1 MTTNYCIISNNKS
14 KFLTKFKGC
23 ILDKRERDFIDGFK
37 NYLSI
42 EKNFSEHTLDA
53 YCSDIVAYILWLDGI
68 SCVDVDF
75 NKLREYLHFIQRFDY
90 KKTTIARKTASIR
103 TFYKYLFRERYTDS
117 NPALS
122 LSAPK
127 RPKSLPKFL
136 TTEEVEKILNNVKI
150 DTPAGFRNKVILELL
165 WATGMRVSELSNLN
179 FGDLN
184 LEENE
189 IRVFGKGAK
198 ERIVLVSQ
206 RAKQYLEQYI
216 TTARKLI
223 APEYNT
229 NEINDNTPLFINST
243 GFRLQNK
250 TIRKAINDVV
260 EKIELPKK
268 VTPHVFRHSFATR
281 LIENGADLRVVQE
294 LLGHAGISNTQI
306 YTHISM
312 KHMQEVYESAH
323 PHS

>member
-1 MTTNYCIISNNKS
+1 M
-14 KFLTKFKGC
+14 
-23 ILDKRERDFIDGFK
+23 DKKEKEFIEGFK
-37 NYLSI
+37 NYLSV
-42 EKNFSEHTLDA
+42 EKNFSDHTLNA
-53 YCSDIVAYILWLDGI
+53 YCSDIVSYILWLNGT

-75 NKLREYLHFIQRFDY
+75 NKLREYLHFIQRFEY

-103 TFYKYLFRERYTDS
+103 TFYKYLFRERFIDS
-117 NPALS
+117 NPTIS

-136 TTEEVEKILNNVKI
+136 TTDEIEKILNNVKI
-150 DTPAGFRNKVILELL
+150 DTPAGFRNRVILELL

-184 LEENE
+184 IEENE

-198 ERIVLVSQ
+198 ERIVLISE
-206 RAKQYLEQYI
+206 RAKQYLVQYI
-216 TTARKLI
+216 NTARRLI

-229 NEINDNTPLFINST
+229 NEINENSPVFINST

-250 TIRKAINDVV
+250 TIRNAINTVV
-260 EKIELPKK
+260 EQIELPKK
-268 VTPHVFRHSFATR
+268 VTPHVFRHSFATH

-312 KHMQEVYESAH
+312 KHMQDVYESAH
-323 PHS
+323 PHA

>member
-1 MTTNYCIISNNKS
+1 MQESEKQY
-14 KFLTKFKGC
+14 LEDFKT
-23 ILDKRERDFIDGFK
+23 
-37 NYLSI
+37 YLSV
-42 EKNFSEHTLDA
+42 EKNFSDHTLSA
-53 YCSDIVAYILWLDGI
+53 YSSDIVSYILWLDNA
-68 SCVDVDF
+68 SCTEVDF

-90 KKTTIARKTASIR
+90 KKTTIARKVAAIR
-103 TFYKYLFRERYTDS
+103 TFYKFLFRERYIDT
-117 NPALS
+117 NPAIS

-136 TTEEVEKILNNVKI
+136 TPDEVEKILNNVKI
-150 DTPAGFRNKVILELL
+150 ETPAGFRNRVILELL

-198 ERIVLVSQ
+198 ERIVLVSD
-206 RAKQYLEQYI
+206 RAKDYLNQYI
-216 TTARKLI
+216 NTARKLI

-229 NEINDNTPLFINST
+229 GEINDDTPLFINNT
-243 GFRLQNK
+243 GYRLQNK
-250 TIRKAINDVV
+250 TIRKVINETV

-268 VTPHVFRHSFATR
+268 VTPHVFRHSFATK

-312 KHMQEVYESAH
+312 KHMKDVYENAH
-323 PHS
+323 PHARNNTTTEN

>member
-1 MTTNYCIISNNKS
+1 MQEQEKQYIED
-14 KFLTKFKGC
+14 FKT
-23 ILDKRERDFIDGFK
+23 
-37 NYLSI
+37 YLSV
-42 EKNFSEHTLDA
+42 EKNFSEHTLAA
-53 YCSDIVAYILWLDGI
+53 YTSDILSYLLWLDNA
-68 SCVDVDF
+68 SCTDVDF

-90 KKTTIARKTASIR
+90 KKTTIARKVAAIR
-103 TFYKYLFRERYTDS
+103 TFYKFLFRERYIDS
-117 NPALS
+117 NPAIS

-136 TTEEVEKILNNVKI
+136 TPEEVEKILNNVKI
-150 DTPAGFRNKVILELL
+150 ETPAGFRNRVILELL

-184 LEENE
+184 LDENE

-198 ERIVLVSQ
+198 ERIVLVSN
-206 RAKQYLEQYI
+206 RAKGYLEQYI
-216 TTARKLI
+216 KSARQLI
-223 APEYNT
+223 APEYNKG
-229 NEINDNTPLFINST
+229 EINDDTPLFINNT
-243 GFRLQNK
+243 GYRLQNK
-250 TIRKAINDVV
+250 TIRKVINETV

-268 VTPHVFRHSFATR
+268 VTPHVFRHSFATK

-312 KHMQEVYESAH
+312 KHMKEVYETAH
-323 PHS
+323 PHGA

>member
-1 MTTNYCIISNNKS
+1 MD
-14 KFLTKFKGC
+14 TKEK
-23 ILDKRERDFIDGFK
+23 EFIEGFK
-37 NYLSI
+37 SYLSV
-42 EKNFSEHTLDA
+42 EKNFSEHTLNA
-53 YCSDIVAYILWLDGI
+53 YSSDIISYILWLNGT
-68 SCVDVDF
+68 SCVQVDF
-75 NKLREYLHFIQRFDY
+75 NKLREYLHFIQRFEY
-90 KKTTIARKTASIR
+90 QKSTIARKIASIR
-103 TFYKYLFRERYTDS
+103 TFYKYLFRERYLDT
-117 NPALS
+117 NPAIS

-136 TTEEVEKILNNVKI
+136 TPQEVEKILNNVKI
-150 DTPAGFRNKVILELL
+150 DTPAGFRNRVILELL

-198 ERIVLVSQ
+198 ERIVLVSD
-206 RAKQYLEQYI
+206 RAKEYLVQYI
-216 TTARKLI
+216 NTARKLI
-223 APEYNT
+223 APEYNKG
-229 NEINDNTPLFINST
+229 EPDDNSPLFINST

-250 TIRKAINDVV
+250 TIRNVINEVV

-268 VTPHVFRHSFATR
+268 VTPHVFRHSFATH

-312 KHMQEVYESAH
+312 KHMQEVYETSH
-323 PHS
+323 PHA

>member
-1 MTTNYCIISNNKS
+1 MAGDSLNKAE
-14 KFLTKFKGC
+14 K
-23 ILDKRERDFIDGFK
+23 EFIEGFK
-37 NYLSI
+37 TYLSV
-42 EKNFSEHTLDA
+42 ERNFSEHTVTA
-53 YCSDIVAYILWLDGI
+53 YCSDIVSFLLWLNGTD
-68 SCVDVDF
+68 CLRVDF
-75 NKLREYLHFIQRFDY
+75 NKLREYLHFIQKFEY

-103 TFYKYLFRERYTDS
+103 TFYKFLYRERYIDN
-117 NPALS
+117 NPSVS

-136 TTEEVEKILNNVKI
+136 TKEEVEQILNSIKI
-150 DTPAGFRNKVILELL
+150 DTPAGFRNRVIVELL
-165 WATGMRVSELSNLN
+165 WATGMRVSELSSLN

-198 ERIVLVSQ
+198 ERIVLISD
-206 RAKQYLEQYI
+206 RAKNYLQQYI
-216 TTARKLI
+216 KTARNLI
-223 APEYNT
+223 PQGYELGEQTENS
-229 NEINDNTPLFINST
+229 PVFINST
-243 GFRLQNK
+243 GYRLQNNS
-250 TIRKAINDVV
+250 IRNAINAVV
-260 EKIELPKK
+260 EQIKLPKK

-312 KHMQEVYESAH
+312 KHMQEVYESSH
-323 PHS
+323 PHG

>member
-1 MTTNYCIISNNKS
+1 MDN
-14 KFLTKFKGC
+14 
-23 ILDKRERDFIDGFK
+23 RERVYIEGFK
-37 NYLSI
+37 TYLSV
-42 EKNFSEHTLDA
+42 EKNFSDHTLNA
-53 YCSDIVAYILWLDGI
+53 YCSDIVSYILWLNGM
-68 SCVDVDF
+68 SCIDVDF

-103 TFYKYLFRERYTDS
+103 TFYKYLFRERYIDT
-117 NPALS
+117 NPAIS

-136 TTEEVEKILNNVKI
+136 TPNEIEKILNNVKI
-150 DTPAGFRNKVILELL
+150 DTPAGFRNRVILELL
-165 WATGMRVSELSNLN
+165 WATGMRVSELSNLD

-198 ERIVLVSQ
+198 ERIVLISQ

-216 TTARKLI
+216 KTVRKLL
-223 APEYNT
+223 APGYDIGEV
-229 NEINDNTPLFINST
+229 NEDSPLFINST

-250 TIRKAINDVV
+250 TIRNAINNVV

-268 VTPHVFRHSFATR
+268 VTPHVFRHSFATH

-312 KHMQEVYESAH
+312 KHMQEVYDTAH
-323 PHS
+323 PHAK